1 MDILEEIKRQY
12 DSFGKARR
20 QISDII
26 LESPAKCCFL
36 SLKEFAAAA
45 NTTEVT
51 VLKYCC
57 DLGISSFVELKKALQ
72 GYMLTWISPAD
83 RTKFIASQSGSQSE
97 LVEKVLRSEL
107 EAVQHTFNENGV
119 ERLLEFVGHLRHAK
133 HICLAAHNASVIPA
147 QYFIRRMMAA
157 GLVATQL
164 NMDDRFH
171 IFSGLTSSRPE
182 ETVLL
187 AICFSPYSKNTVQ
200 TANFCKAAGIR
211 VLALTDLLSSPM
223 MTVADV
229 ALVCSMTLM
238 EVTNSMTSMMA
249 LINALSM
256 LYSFECG
263 TEQSL
268 GRGDLEK
275 QFEHY
280 FPDLA

>member
-51 VLKYCC
+51 VLKYCR
-57 DLGISSFVELKKALQ
+57 DLGLSSFVDLKKALRS
-72 GYMLTWISPAD
+72 YMLTWISPAD
-83 RTKFIASQSGSQSE
+83 RTKFIASQSGSRSE
-97 LVEKVLRSEL
+97 LVEKILRSEL
-107 EAVQHTFNENGV
+107 GAIQHTLDENGV
-119 ERLLEFVGHLRHAK
+119 ERLLEFITCLRQAK
-133 HICLAAHNASVIPA
+133 HVCLAAHNASVIPA
-147 QYFIRRMMAA
+147 RYFIYRMMAA
-157 GLVATQL
+157 GLVPTQL
-164 NMDDRFH
+164 NMDDRFQ
-171 IFSGLTSSRPE
+171 IFSALTSSKPE

-238 EVTNSMTSMMA
+238 EVVNSMTSMMS

-263 TEQSL
+263 TEQDP
-268 GRGDLEK
+268 GRRNLEK